1 MHSQE
6 VSVQSE
12 RHTVLRAWVSLW
24 VVTRWNWL
32 REDMPIWV
40 GAAAQHTSALVTACY
55 KGDVAEVDR
64 ILSEDS
70 NPKLILSTVAALST
84 SSSSLHSRTPLGAAV
99 HGKRLGVISLLVER

>member
-1 MHSQE
+1 M
-6 VSVQSE
+6 
-12 RHTVLRAWVSLW
+12 LRAWVSLW

-32 REDMPIWV
+32 REDMPILV
-40 GAAAQHTSALVTACY
+40 ASAAQHTSTLVTACY

-84 SSSSLHSRTPLGAAV
+84 SSPHSRTPLGAAV
-99 HGKRLGVISLLVER
+99 HGKRLDVISLLVER

>member
-1 MHSQE
+1 
-6 VSVQSE
+6 VQRE
-12 RHTVLRAWVSLW
+12 THTVLRAWVSLW

-32 REDMPIWV
+32 REDMPMMLV
-40 GAAAQHTSALVTACY
+40 ASAAQHTSALVTACY